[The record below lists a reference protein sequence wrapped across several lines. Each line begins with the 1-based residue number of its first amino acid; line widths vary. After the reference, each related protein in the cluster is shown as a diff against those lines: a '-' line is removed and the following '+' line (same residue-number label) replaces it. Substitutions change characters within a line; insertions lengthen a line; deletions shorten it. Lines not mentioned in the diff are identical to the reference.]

1 MPASDSSAY
10 FQNYLREI
18 RLYSDRRWNNLRNKQ
33 WDNMSTFAFAWGYLE
48 KEAAP
53 TLQEFKNIV
62 QIVEGYDYSDVNT
75 WPKDPL
81 TNQRIPQDEPPWH
94 LYRKAMFDTRQATSI
109 ENTRR
114 WKAGEEDV
122 RKITSIERKD
132 RRAQLKRK
140 YGPLTECMTG
150 EKCPSEALENTI
162 HEWKELNRITHPS
175 CLSEC
180 TSQEMEWNKRRLQPN
195 KKPRVEILDR
205 NQDAV
210 PTTSTPHANSEATTD
225 VKTIHQLHMAL
236 CRLGLALELND
247 LMDFQVFHEWMQK
260 LMKTVNQDY
269 LLTDRA
275 MTIQECINAHDM
287 LFKILEEETREHG
300 IRKDL
305 TTGDAPLET
314 ALKFAMNSLRIER
327 ALLPGFTQ
335 QRAPKQ
341 QPTTKKNEPP
351 ADQEGKSKNALK
363 KERIAA
369 AATKSKDK
377 EIADL
382 KSMLGQAA
390 NWKRPKGAS
399 KGKDNKG
406 KGKATKDKGT
416 TPLPKELNDGNHQGV
431 SADDRRI
438 CYPYNMSK
446 GCTDCEPGKSCK
458 RGWHICARKGC
469 KDVHSA
475 TACTLPK

>member
-1 MPASDSSAY
+1 MPATDSSAY

-18 RLYSDRRWNNLRNKQ
+18 RLYSDTRWKNLKNKQ
-33 WDNMSTFAFAWGYLE
+33 WDNMTDFAFAWGYLE
-48 KEAAP
+48 KAAAP
-53 TLQEFKNIV
+53 TEDQFFNIV
-62 QIVEGYDYSDVNT
+62 KIVEGFDFSDVDS
-75 WPKDPL
+75 WPKDPF
-81 TNQRIPQDEPPWH
+81 TNQRIPQMEPPWH

-122 RKITSIERKD
+122 RKITAIERKD
-132 RRAQLKRK
+132 RRERLKRK
-140 YGPLTECMTG
+140 YGPLTECMIG
-150 EKCPSEALENTI
+150 EKNPSEALENII
-162 HEWKELNRITHPS
+162 HEWKELNRITHPL

-180 TSQEMEWNKRRLQPN
+180 TSQEMEWNKRRTQPN

-205 NQDAV
+205 NQE
-210 PTTSTPHANSEATTD
+210 TTIHASIPNAEPEATTD

-247 LMDFQVFHEWMQK
+247 LIDYSVFHEWIQK

-275 MTIQECINAHDM
+275 MSIYECINAHDM

-305 TTGDAPLET
+305 TTGHAPLES
-314 ALKFAMNSLRIER
+314 ALKIAMNSLRMER
-327 ALLPGFTQ
+327 TLLPGLTQ
-335 QRAPKQ
+335 RPTKQ
-341 QPTTKKNEPP
+341 QPTTKKNEPRDP
-351 ADQEGKSKNALK
+351 EGKSKSALK

-369 AATKSKDK
+369 AATKTKDK
-377 EIADL
+377 EIDEL
-382 KSMLGQAA
+382 KKLIGQTAG
-390 NWKRPKGAS
+390 WTRPKGKS
-399 KGKDNKG
+399 KGKDSKG
-406 KGKATKDKGT
+406 KGKDKGKGT
-416 TPLPKELNDGNHQGV
+416 TPLPKELNDGNHQGI

-438 CYPYNMSK
+438 CYAYNMSK
-446 GCTDCEPGKSCK
+446 GCTECEPGKQCK

-475 TACTLPK
+475 TTCTRPK